1 MGTWRLALEDLL
13 ALVDDGLLP
22 GRPLLRR
29 FANGLR
35 VPKRP

>member
-22 GRPLLRR
+22 RWLAL
-29 FANGLR
+29 FASRGDR
-35 VPKRP
+35 